1 MRVEPMQQRILAILI
16 DHVVGTMIFGIL
28 FLTVNFDSFFN
39 PTDSN
44 VMKPFETFNAIL
56 GFGMIYYLLKDLYKG
71 RSIGKRLMGLVV
83 TDNNNNRTIPGVT
96 RLITRNIT
104 VLIWP
109 IELIALILK
118 RRRIGDLI
126 AKTNV
131 NKLGC

>member
-1 MRVEPMQQRILAILI
+1 MQQRLVAILL
-16 DHVVGTMIFGIL
+16 DHVVGTLMFGIL
-28 FLTVNFDSFFN
+28 FFAVNMNSFIH

-44 VMKPFETFNAIL
+44 AMIPFESFNTVL
-56 GFGMIYYLLKDLYKG
+56 GFGILYYLLKDLYKG
-71 RSIGKRLMGLVV
+71 RSIGKRIMGLVV
-83 TDNNNNRTIPGVT
+83 TDENNNEAIPGAI

-109 IELIALILK
+109 IELITLILM

-131 NKLGC
+131 NAVVYSK